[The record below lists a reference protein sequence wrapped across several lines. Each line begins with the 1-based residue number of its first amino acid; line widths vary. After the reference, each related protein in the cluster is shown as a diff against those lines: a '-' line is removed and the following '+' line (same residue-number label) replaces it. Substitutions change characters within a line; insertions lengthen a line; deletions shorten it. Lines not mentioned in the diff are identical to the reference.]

1 LPAFESA
8 LQAARSA
15 LQPYIDVVVDNIQPT
30 EDAANDETGNI
41 KKLREL
47 LETLKQHVAARN
59 PKRSKAVLEEINAF
73 SWSSEYHIGLAEL
86 VRLIG
91 QYKFKECLV
100 VVEDLLTRLED
111 KT

>member
-1 LPAFESA
+1 MVDAGSA
-8 LQAARSA
+8 LQALIKMGKSKRKRQSKE
-15 LQPYIDVVVDNIQPT
+15 PT
-30 EDAANDETGNI
+30 PEFLEISPQEAEELRDRI
-41 KKLREL
+41 RKKSLTPQDYQL
-47 LETLKQHVAARN
+47 LEGL
-59 PKRSKAVLEEINAF
+59 INAF